1 MCNFNKQKEMMDALM
16 NTNIKQSVEQT
27 TFDSVQ
33 WEKQELVN
41 DISPEDM
48 LIKFA
53 FKLKN

>member
-1 MCNFNKQKEMMDALM
+1 MCNFNKQKQMMDALM